1 MNEFIPEGLEP
12 VQLDKLGRE
21 LSNEVARLSKVVA
34 QYESEVTGANRKYK
48 QALARAKILHRD
60 TRYTPTMINA
70 MAEIDETVVA
80 ADDAVQL
87 AEAKLLIG
95 KAELDGRD
103 KQYQMIK
110 KIIDLKVQE
119 LRVFRG

>member
-48 QALARAKILHRD
+48 QALARA
-60 TRYTPTMINA
+60 
-70 MAEIDETVVA
+70 
-80 ADDAVQL
+80 
-87 AEAKLLIG
+87 
-95 KAELDGRD
+95 
-103 KQYQMIK
+103 
-110 KIIDLKVQE
+110 
-119 LRVFRG
+119 

>member
-1 MNEFIPEGLEP
+1 
-12 VQLDKLGRE
+12 
-21 LSNEVARLSKVVA
+21 
-34 QYESEVTGANRKYK
+34 
-48 QALARAKILHRD
+48 
-60 TRYTPTMINA
+60 MINA